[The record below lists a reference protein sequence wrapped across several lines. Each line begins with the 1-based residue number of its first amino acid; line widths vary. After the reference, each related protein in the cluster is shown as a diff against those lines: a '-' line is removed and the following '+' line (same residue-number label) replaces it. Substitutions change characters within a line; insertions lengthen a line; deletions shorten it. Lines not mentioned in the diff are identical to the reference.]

1 MLKLT
6 EPMADGCGGTGGWSG
21 TGHFQVLHWN
31 ADRVLMFGQ
40 KQGDLEI
47 GEAALIG
54 QLSAVVD
61 S

>member
-1 MLKLT
+1 
-6 EPMADGCGGTGGWSG
+6 MADGCGGMGGWSG

-47 GEAALIG
+47 GEGALIG

-61 S
+61 R